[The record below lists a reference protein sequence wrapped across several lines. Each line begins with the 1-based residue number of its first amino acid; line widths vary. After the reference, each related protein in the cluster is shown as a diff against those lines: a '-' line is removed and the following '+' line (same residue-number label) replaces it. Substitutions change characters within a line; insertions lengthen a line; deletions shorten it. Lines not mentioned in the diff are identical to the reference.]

1 MNGKP
6 PGLAGLVATDTGF
19 RESPSA
25 SAQRAFQARLH
36 AEAGSRDFAQLL
48 DWGLMGGINGF
59 PGLGTL
65 RFWGSLLFTSR
76 PAPQTR
82 QFPSKPPP
90 GLGKTPRRSFQYVTS
105 LNPGTVPAMPPA
117 DARTEGPGSRR
128 RCSVS
133 EGQRWAGVGMAAAFF
148 LDIERCSFSVIH
160 PTCRS

>member
-1 MNGKP
+1 MNGRP

-19 RESPSA
+19 RESPWP
-25 SAQRAFQARLH
+25 RLKEPFRHGPARGL
-36 AEAGSRDFAQLL
+36 EVEILRSFWT
-48 DWGLMGGINGF
+48 WGLWGINGF

-90 GLGKTPRRSFQYVTS
+90 GLGKTPRKSFQYVTS
-105 LNPGTVPAMPPA
+105 LNPGTVPAMPSA
-117 DARTEGPGSRR
+117 DARTGGPGSRR

-133 EGQRWAGVGMAAAFF
+133 EGQRWAGVGMAADFF
-148 LDIERCSFSVIH
+148 
-160 PTCRS
+160 